1 MKTIRLATTILL
13 ASMSLASM
21 SAYADCS
28 SCSGCNHDD
37 ANVESSSA
45 AVMPNGGGTAEDV
58 NPGTDLPA
66 ADTTR

>member
-13 ASMSLASM
+13 ASMSLASI

-37 ANVESSSA
+37 ATVEGSSA
-45 AVMPNGGGTAEDV
+45 AVMPNGGTAEDV
-58 NPGTDLPA
+58 KPGTDLPA
-66 ADTTR
+66 VDTTR